1 MAPRRPG
8 EEDPGARDAGGQESR
23 EDGDRE
29 DGVWESLRQRDRDRE
44 TETRGT
50 SRDGEMQRRDTPKET
65 RAEDGRGKPG
75 IQLWA
80 RARGTVSLSPLLSCS
95 SSSSSSSL
103 APPRRGAL
111 SRPRGRPA
119 RLGAQIYGG
128 GGGGCAGEGAG
139 ARSMEY
145 NFPQTRKIKF
155 RADQI

>member
-1 MAPRRPG
+1 
-8 EEDPGARDAGGQESR
+8 
-23 EDGDRE
+23 
-29 DGVWESLRQRDRDRE
+29 
-44 TETRGT
+44 
-50 SRDGEMQRRDTPKET
+50 MQRRDTPKET
-65 RAEDGRGKPG
+65 RSEDGRGKLRT
-75 IQLWA
+75 QLWA
-80 RARGTVSLSPLLSCS
+80 KTRGTVSLSPLLPCSSS

-119 RLGAQIYGG
+119 GLGAQIYGG